1 MKRNE
6 ILREITPLTN
16 ENCFIIMNRVKKEFN
31 YPSHIHPEF
40 EINFIENGAGA
51 QRVVGDS
58 IEEIE
63 HYDLCLIANP
73 NLEHTWLTHNCTS
86 QNIKEITIQF
96 HPELFDNSLLSRTQ
110 FKPIKKMFDEA
121 KKGLSFSKSTIEMI
135 KPKLEDLSQK
145 KGFYSVVELLTILY
159 EMALSTN
166 IKVLSSNVFA
176 CNEENSDSRRI
187 NKVTD
192 YINKNYDQDIKL
204 SDAASLINMSE
215 VAFCRFFKKRTSKSF
230 IEYLNNVRTSVA
242 TKLLA
247 DTAKPISEICYQC
260 GFNNISNFN
269 RCFKKKKG
277 CTPTEF
283 RDYFIKTRQI
293 I

>member
-1 MKRNE
+1 MLFR
-6 ILREITPLTN
+6 
-16 ENCFIIMNRVKKEFN
+16 
-31 YPSHIHPEF
+31 S
-40 EINFIENGAGA
+40 
-51 QRVVGDS
+51 
-58 IEEIE
+58 
-63 HYDLCLIANP
+63 YDLCLIANP

-247 DTAKPISEICYQC
+247 DTAKPISEI
-260 GFNNISNFN
+260 
-269 RCFKKKKG
+269 
-277 CTPTEF
+277 
-283 RDYFIKTRQI
+283 
-293 I
+293 